1 MVLNQ
6 SRKIVSVMAV
16 NTVSTTIGE
25 SHLRLGDDSSDFS
38 TANQVVY
45 SYIYDGGSF

>member
-16 NTVSTTIGE
+16 TTSSTLIGE
-25 SHLRLGDDSSDFS
+25 SQLILGDDSSDFS
-38 TANQVVY
+38 TTNQVVY
-45 SYIYDGGSF
+45 S